1 MQRKAENSM
10 LLHHKRGGI
19 HMKKE
24 NEKLEGIMKKVVKHM
39 VNTELYGWPPQCASF
54 LYQPIRP
61 PRKNN
66 DLLIDKR
73 KLRK

>member
-1 MQRKAENSM
+1 
-10 LLHHKRGGI
+10 
-19 HMKKE
+19 MKKE